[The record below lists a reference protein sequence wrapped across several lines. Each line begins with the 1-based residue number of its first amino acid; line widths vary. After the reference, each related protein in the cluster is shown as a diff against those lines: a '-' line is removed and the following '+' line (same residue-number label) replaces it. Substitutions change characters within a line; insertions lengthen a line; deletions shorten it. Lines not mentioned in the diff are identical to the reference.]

1 MSNKEITNKTY
12 CPISFDEKLI
22 GKDSIYFTVPGKP
35 VAKQRPKAA
44 RKGRFFTVYTP
55 NETKMYEKKVADC
68 YRNRY
73 GVYKLNGSLTAEVYA
88 VFEVPSSESNK
99 RKELMLNGDIRN
111 TKKPDLDNV
120 IKSALDALNDVA
132 YDDDSSINEIYANK
146 QYGEIS
152 ELRIVIY
159 KNQ

>member
-1 MSNKEITNKTY
+1 
-12 CPISFDEKLI
+12 
-22 GKDSIYFTVPGKP
+22 
-35 VAKQRPKAA
+35 
-44 RKGRFFTVYTP
+44 
-55 NETKMYEKKVADC
+55 
-68 YRNRY
+68 
-73 GVYKLNGSLTAEVYA
+73 
-88 VFEVPSSESNK
+88 
-99 RKELMLNGDIRN
+99 MLNGDIRN